1 MGRGTYMRTQNQ
13 MILKHLQTH
22 KRGLTAMQA
31 LDKFGCMRLASR
43 ISDLRRMGYSI
54 SREMIAVKNRDG
66 DVCYVANYKLME

>member
-1 MGRGTYMRTQNQ
+1 

-43 ISDLRRMGYSI
+43 ISDLRRMGYII

-66 DVCYVANYKLME
+66 ETCHVANYKLVE

>member
-1 MGRGTYMRTQNQ
+1 MKTQNE

-43 ISDLRRMGYSI
+43 ISDLRRMGYDI
-54 SREMIAVKNRDG
+54 GREMIAVKNRDG
-66 DVCYVANYKLME
+66 DTCYVANYKLVE

>member
-1 MGRGTYMRTQNQ
+1 MKTQNE
-13 MILKHLQTH
+13 MILKHLQSH

-43 ISDLRRMGYSI
+43 ISDLRRMGYDI

-66 DVCYVANYKLME
+66 ETCHVANYKLVE